1 VTAPEDTN
9 ASHAPDGKQRET
21 RPPVTAPEGTN
32 ASHAPD
38 GKQREKEAS
47 RERD

>member
-1 VTAPEDTN
+1 
-9 ASHAPDGKQRET
+9 
-21 RPPVTAPEGTN
+21 VTAPEGTN